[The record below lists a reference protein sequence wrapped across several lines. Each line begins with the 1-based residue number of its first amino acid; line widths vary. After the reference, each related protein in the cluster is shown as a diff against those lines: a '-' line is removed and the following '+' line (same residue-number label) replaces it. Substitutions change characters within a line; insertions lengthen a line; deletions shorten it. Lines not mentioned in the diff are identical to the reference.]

1 MQSNK
6 KTMEAVVISSKM
18 QKTCVVEIKKLVRH
32 PVFQKY
38 RTISKTYK
46 VHDEKNVAQPGD
58 RVLIRESK
66 PISREKRWVL
76 VAILEK
82 AVAA

>member
-6 KTMEAVVISSKM
+6 KTMEAVVVSNKM
-18 QKTCVVEIKKLVRH
+18 QKTIVVEIKRLHRH
-32 PVFQKY
+32 PVFKKY
-38 RTISKTYK
+38 RTLSKTYK
-46 VHDEKNVAQPGD
+46 VHDEKNEASPGD

-76 VAILEK
+76 IKILEK